1 MPLKTQHI
9 FWLAAMFFAS
19 SGLNAQNPGVLSP
32 FAGGF
37 TSPVTITHTGD
48 SRLFVVD
55 QPGSVFI
62 VDSSGQVN
70 PVPFLDITGRVTY
83 LGEQGLL
90 GLAFHPDYINNGYF
104 YVYYIGAGD
113 SSHISRFSMV
123 PGDPAKADP
132 QSEMKIMTIAQP
144 YKNHNVGNLAFG
156 ADGYLYI
163 GLGDGGS
170 GGDPENRAQNP
181 KELLGKILRI
191 DVDHGIPYSVPESNP
206 FYGLN
211 SVRNDIWALGLRNPW
226 RFSFAV
232 ISSNQDD
239 SFFRMED
246 VMTGEE
252 YLLYSPGMQ
261 TTLTEYK
268 PLLWFNLIGFNGLC
282 WQTFGLMIPFLAL
295 TADDI
300 FFFATEL
307 NPNIDGEEAL
317 MEEVERNP
325 IPFFMLVTASN
336 KPVVTSRGYVTLTCQ
351 STDNIP
357 DLQVEKLGAGFEVT
371 KKIDVYRLSL
381 KKLQTFPHFA
391 EAYYNQKTGELLR
404 TSMTQH
410 GFSMLTAALAKKGIH
425 LSTEADIVV
434 SPVMLYTAEK
444 ILNRKIVLNPYSQYF
459 SSENEGAEEN
469 PDLSGINTF
478 IGLALPFYNQGK
490 EVDIDKLATQAGID
504 PSMAA
509 DLWQQVKKKTDEMRN
524 KKY

>member
-1 MPLKTQHI
+1 MQPFDDLKKHCEKNRNI
-9 FWLAAMFFAS
+9 SAA
-19 SGLNAQNPGVLSP
+19 V
-32 FAGGF
+32 
-37 TSPVTITHTGD
+37 I
-48 SRLFVVD
+48 D
-55 QPGSVFI
+55 Q
-62 VDSSGQVN
+62 
-70 PVPFLDITGRVTY
+70 FLIHYAADKAH
-83 LGEQGLL
+83 L
-90 GLAFHPDYINNGYF
+90 
-104 YVYYIGAGD
+104 
-113 SSHISRFSMV
+113 V
-123 PGDPAKADP
+123 PGMETTIKRYKYAAADIGTANLNHLRAEYIAHRIFRKDGLIHKFLKHAALQVLP
-132 QSEMKIMTIAQP
+132 QDEIEFLRYNSE
-144 YKNHNVGNLAFG
+144 
-156 ADGYLYI
+156 
-163 GLGDGGS
+163 
-170 GGDPENRAQNP
+170 
-181 KELLGKILRI
+181 
-191 DVDHGIPYSVPESNP
+191 
-206 FYGLN
+206 
-211 SVRNDIWALGLRNPW
+211 NPW

-232 ISSNQDD
+232 ISSNPDD